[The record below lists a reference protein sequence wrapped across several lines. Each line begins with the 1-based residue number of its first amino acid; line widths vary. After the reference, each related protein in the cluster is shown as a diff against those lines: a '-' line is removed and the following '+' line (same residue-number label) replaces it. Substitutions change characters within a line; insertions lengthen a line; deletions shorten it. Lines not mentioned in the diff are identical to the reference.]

1 MHIIYAIIAGSLC
14 AAGAGVG
21 RPAHGDGLLAAVQP
35 DSEAQPAVVVTASV
49 VVGSPP
55 PIAGN
60 GFGQCDSTPE
70 YTRTGTRVLALA
82 HTHTASRARTAP
94 SRTRTQVARAL

>member
-70 YTRTGTRVLALA
+70 YTRTGTRVLA
-82 HTHTASRARTAP
+82 HSHTASRARTAP